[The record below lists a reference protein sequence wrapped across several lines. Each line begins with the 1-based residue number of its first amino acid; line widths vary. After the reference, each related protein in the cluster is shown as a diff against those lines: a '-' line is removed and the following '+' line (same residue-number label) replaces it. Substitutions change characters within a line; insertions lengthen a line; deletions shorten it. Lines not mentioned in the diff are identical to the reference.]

1 MGKLDGK
8 VALITGGSKGIGKGI
23 AQGLAGEGASL
34 VLAARDAEAL
44 NATTEEL
51 MADGATV
58 LAVPTDVTDE
68 AQVDALFERTIERF
82 NQLDIL
88 FNNAGVVEVAPLD
101 ELEAE
106 VWDRTMSVNLRGPFL
121 CTRAAMRIMKKQG
134 SGRIIN
140 IGSVFA
146 QRVSEN
152 SGAYS
157 TSKFGIWGLTQVA
170 ALEGRPHGIAVSCLH
185 PGSTLVERVRDRD
198 KPYTDPIMEV
208 DDVVPVAV
216 LMATQSPEVN
226 MLEAIVMPMKQL
238 YIGRG

>member
-8 VALITGGSKGIGKGI
+8 VAVITGGSRGIGKGI
-23 AQGLAGEGASL
+23 ARGLAEEGASL
-34 VLAARDAEAL
+34 VLAARDVESL
-44 NATTEEL
+44 NRTTEEL
-51 MADGATV
+51 QRDGATV
-58 LAVPTDVTDE
+58 CAVPTDVTDE
-68 AQVDALFERTIERF
+68 GQVEALFDCTMQRF

-88 FNNAGVVEVAPLD
+88 FNNAGVVEVGPLD
-101 ELEAE
+101 ELGVE

-121 CTRAAMRIMKKQG
+121 CIRAAMRIMKKQR

-185 PGSTLVERVRDRD
+185 PGSTLVERVRDRS
-198 KPYTDPIMEV
+198 KPYVDPIMEV

-216 LMATQSPEVN
+216 LMASQSPEVN
-226 MLEAIVMPMKQL
+226 MLEAIVMPMNQL

>member
-1 MGKLDGK
+1 MGQLDGK

-23 AQGLAGEGASL
+23 ARGLAEEGAVI
-34 VLAARDAEAL
+34 VLAARDVEAL
-44 NATTEEL
+44 NHT
-51 MADGATV
+51 ADEISGNGTTV

-68 AQVDALFERTIERF
+68 IQVERLFERTMRRF
-82 NQLDIL
+82 NRLDIL
-88 FNNAGVVEVAPLD
+88 FNNAGVVEVAPID
-101 ELEAE
+101 ELSAE

-157 TSKFGIWGLTQVA
+157 TSKFGIWGLTQVT
-170 ALEGRPHGIAVSCLH
+170 ALEGRSHGIAVSCLH
-185 PGSTLVERVRDRD
+185 PGSTLVERVRDRA

-216 LMATQSPEVN
+216 LMASQPPEVN

>member
-1 MGKLDGK
+1 M
-8 VALITGGSKGIGKGI
+8 AKGLRE
-23 AQGLAGEGASL
+23 ASAEEGAII
-34 VLAARDAEAL
+34 VLAAREVDAL
-44 NATTEEL
+44 NRTAEEL
-51 MADGATV
+51 KGNGATV
-58 LAVPTDVTDE
+58 LPVPTDVTDE
-68 AQVDALFERTIERF
+68 AQVERLFERTMRRF
-82 NQLDIL
+82 NRLDIL
-88 FNNAGVVEVAPLD
+88 FNNAGVVEVAPID
-101 ELEAE
+101 ELSAD

-157 TSKFGIWGLTQVA
+157 TSKFGIWGLTQVT

-185 PGSTLVERVRDRD
+185 PGSTLVERVRDREE
-198 KPYTDPIMEV
+198 PYTDPIMDVE
-208 DDVVPVAV
+208 DVVPIAV
-216 LMATQSPEVN
+216 LMATQPPEVN

>member
-1 MGKLDGK
+1 MNST
-8 VALITGGSKGIGKGI
+8 A
-23 AQGLAGEGASL
+23 
-34 VLAARDAEAL
+34 
-44 NATTEEL
+44 EEL
-51 MADGATV
+51 KADGATV
-58 LAVPTDVTDE
+58 LAVPTDITDE
-68 AQVDALFERTIERF
+68 TQVGRLFECTIERF
-82 NQLDIL
+82 KQLDIL

-101 ELEAE
+101 ELSAE

-134 SGRIIN
+134 GGRIIN

-146 QRVSEN
+146 QRVAEN

-157 TSKFGIWGLTQVA
+157 TSKFGVWGLTQVA

-185 PGSTLVERVRDRD
+185 PGSTLVERVRDRAE
-198 KPYTDPIMEV
+198 PYTDPIMQV

-216 LMATQSPEVN
+216 LMATQAPEVN

>member
-23 AQGLAGEGASL
+23 ARGLAEEGAIT
-34 VLAARDAEAL
+34 VLAAREVEAL
-44 NATTEEL
+44 NRT
-51 MADGATV
+51 ADEIRGNGTIA
-58 LAVPTDVTDE
+58 LPVPTDVTDE
-68 AQVDALFERTIERF
+68 AQVERLFERTMQRF
-82 NQLDIL
+82 NRLDIL
-88 FNNAGVVEVAPLD
+88 FNNAGVVEVAPID
-101 ELEAE
+101 ELSAE

-121 CTRAAMRIMKKQG
+121 CTRAAMRIMKKQR

-157 TSKFGIWGLTQVA
+157 TSKFGIRGLTQVT

-185 PGSTLVERVRDRD
+185 PGSTLVERVQDRAE
-198 KPYTDPIMEV
+198 PYTDPIMDV

-216 LMATQSPEVN
+216 LMATQPPEVN